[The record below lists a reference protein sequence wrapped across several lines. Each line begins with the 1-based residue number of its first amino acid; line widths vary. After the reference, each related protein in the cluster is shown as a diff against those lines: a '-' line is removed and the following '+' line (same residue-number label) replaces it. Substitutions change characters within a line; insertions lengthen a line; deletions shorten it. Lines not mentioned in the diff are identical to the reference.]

1 MTSGWLILH
10 GGALGDLVLTIQL
23 ALRLPGVDEHGLHV
37 FSRVNPGDLS
47 LCRPRITRQSSEGL
61 GLHWLFSDA
70 DDPPP
75 APLAEQVRGRR
86 VLSAL
91 GGPQTLVHQRL
102 LELRPAALYGLDARP
117 APGVERH
124 ITGQWQSQLE
134 RQGLLIPKC
143 IHQHPAQRSLGVP
156 DALRA
161 CGRALLATS
170 AATRAG
176 GARPPDPAA
185 RTPVILIHPGSGG
198 RRKCWPLDRFIAL
211 GRALRKQ
218 RSAEAVF
225 LLGPVELETW
235 PADEVALL
243 AAEFSVIRSPTPDEL
258 VAVLCAA
265 DVFVG
270 NDAGPTHLAALLG
283 TATVAVFGATSAAV
297 WRPLGKAVTVAA
309 GGPSS
314 GADGPWPPGLAVASA
329 GGDLL

>member
-1 MTSGWLILH
+1 MTGGWLILH

-37 FSRVNPGDLS
+37 LSRVNPGDLS
-47 LCRPRITRQSSEGL
+47 SCRPRITRQSSEGL

-70 DDPPP
+70 DGPPP

-91 GGPQTLVHQRL
+91 GGAHTLAHQRL
-102 LELRPAALYGLDARP
+102 LEMRPAALYGLDTRP

-124 ITGQWQSQLE
+124 ITEQWQSQLE

-143 IHQHPAQRSLGVP
+143 IHQRPAQRGLGVP
-156 DALRA
+156 ETVRA
-161 CGRALLATS
+161 RGRALLAAC
-170 AATRAG
+170 AAACG
-176 GARPPDPAA
+176 GRARPPDPGA
-185 RTPVILIHPGSGG
+185 RTPVVLIHPGSGG

-211 GRALRKQ
+211 GRKLREQ
-218 RSAEAVF
+218 RSAEVVF

-235 PADEVALL
+235 PDADVAGIAHEFATLRAPSPDDLVVLL
-243 AAEFSVIRSPTPDEL
+243 S
-258 VAVLCAA
+258 AV

-297 WRPLGKAVTVAA
+297 WRPLGRAVTVVA
-309 GGPSS
+309 GEPSS

-329 GGDLL
+329 AGDLL